1 MKAKKPYKTLND
13 VPHGKWNLI
22 VIALKYGKYALANR
36 LAHSILIQI
45 KDIPVFEVFMLK
57 RKLRA
62 LAGLPN

>member
-1 MKAKKPYKTLND
+1 MKAKKPYKTLDD
-13 VPHGKWNLI
+13 VPAGKWNLI
-22 VIALKYGKYALANR
+22 VIALKYGKYTLANR

-45 KDIPVFEVFMLK
+45 KDIPQFEVFLLV

>member
-1 MKAKKPYKTLND
+1 MKRKPYKTLDD

-22 VIALKYGKYALANR
+22 VLALKYGRTEMANR
-36 LAHSILIQI
+36 LAHGVLIQI
-45 KDIPVFEVFMLK
+45 KDIPQFEVFLLV